1 MKVTSSPKFE
11 NRRYRLFLKFYEDHF
26 ALCFR
31 SIGQTVA
38 EIFVLGEKVTFT
50 LRWNFQSRKNQGKG
64 TYRNYHRP
72 MKSKLNLVP

>member
-1 MKVTSSPKFE
+1 MKVKSSPKFK

-38 EIFVLGEKVTFT
+38 EIFVLGEKSLSLYARIFKVGKIKGRKLVVTIIDLT
-50 LRWNFQSRKNQGKG
+50 KVNSI
-64 TYRNYHRP
+64 
-72 MKSKLNLVP
+72 